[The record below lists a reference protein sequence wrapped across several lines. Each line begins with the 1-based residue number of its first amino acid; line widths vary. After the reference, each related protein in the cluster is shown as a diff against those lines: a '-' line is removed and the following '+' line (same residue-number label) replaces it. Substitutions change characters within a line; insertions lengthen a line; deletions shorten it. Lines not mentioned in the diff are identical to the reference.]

1 MNPPLD
7 THDLLLRS
15 RGGDMDAFRQ
25 LVEHYQGYASAL
37 AIRLLRDSDEAD
49 EAVQDAF
56 IRVWKHLPDYD
67 PGSKFTTWLYTIVT
81 NLCYDQLRARKRS
94 RRVFV
99 SAGEEVLASVPST
112 AREPGT
118 IMEEKGLVREIEQ
131 LTDELPPQQ
140 RIVFVLR
147 DLQDLEISEVAEITG
162 LQRGAVRTN
171 LFLARR
177 KIRERLEMMN
187 EDHENMSVR
196 KETFDEM
203 PDR

>member
-1 MNPPLD
+1 ME
-7 THDLLLRS
+7 
-15 RGGDMDAFRQ
+15 AFRQ

-37 AIRLLRDSDEAD
+37 AIRLLGDADEAD

-56 IRVWKHLPDYD
+56 IRVWRHLPKYD

-81 NLCYDQLRARKRS
+81 NLCYDRLRVRKRN

-99 SAGEEVLASVPST
+99 PAGEEVLASIPST
-112 AREPGT
+112 GREPGLE
-118 IMEEKGLVREIEQ
+118 MDEKEVIREIER
-131 LTDELPPQQ
+131 LTDELPPRQ

-147 DLQDLEISEVAEITG
+147 DLQDLEIREIAEIIG
-162 LQRGAVRTN
+162 LQKGAVRTN

-187 EDHENMSVR
+187 ESHKTVPVG